1 MFTKKQANGKIAVF
15 EKFYDEKRKK
25 YRQARVTMNN
35 SSRQSMSE
43 ARRLLAIKIDSMLKE
58 PTEEEILLEKKKS
71 ILVSE
76 LYGEWR
82 VIRKKELKET
92 TYFTQ
97 GQIFDVLLRDIL
109 NRPLFEITTQDIHD
123 IIFAGNR
130 SDTTKRN
137 YKAFL
142 KQLFDYAVD
151 LNYIEENIVK
161 KIKLPKRKITV
172 EDVRNSENRYV
183 DIEDLQ
189 KLIEYV
195 NSGKMNKSNNHKY
208 YAENQKRYLYAYIF
222 MFCTGLRIGELQALR
237 YINVEENVARIENS
251 LNRKT
256 FREEDRVLTTVKT
269 VQSYRKVIL
278 NEQALEALNYFKNN
292 KLDDDFIFVNQQGK
306 IMVYKTM
313 QQNFKKLCE
322 RALGKKK
329 TPHMLRHG
337 FVSYASEIGVNEKAI
352 MSQVGHAKSD
362 MTLHYTHLTKNMRN
376 ETANVLNKMAL
387 KL

>member
-58 PTEEEILLEKKKS
+58 PTEEEMLIEKKKS
-71 ILVSE
+71 ILISE
-76 LYGEWR
+76 LYEGWR
-82 VIRKKELKET
+82 IIRKAELKET

-109 NRPLFEITTQDIHD
+109 NRPLIEITTQDIQE

-137 YKAFL
+137 YKALL

-151 LNYIEENIVK
+151 LGYIEENIVK

-195 NSGKMNKSNNHKY
+195 NSGKMNNSNNHKY

-237 YINVEENVARIENS
+237 YINIEGNIARIENS

-269 VQSYRKVIL
+269 VQSYRKVV
-278 NEQALEALNYFKNN
+278 FK
-292 KLDDDFIFVNQQGK
+292 
-306 IMVYKTM
+306 
-313 QQNFKKLCE
+313 
-322 RALGKKK
+322 
-329 TPHMLRHG
+329 
-337 FVSYASEIGVNEKAI
+337 
-352 MSQVGHAKSD
+352 
-362 MTLHYTHLTKNMRN
+362 
-376 ETANVLNKMAL
+376 
-387 KL
+387 

>member
-1 MFTKKQANGKIAVF
+1 MEG
-15 EKFYDEKRKK
+15 Y
-25 YRQARVTMNN
+25 
-35 SSRQSMSE
+35 S
-43 ARRLLAIKIDSMLKE
+43 
-58 PTEEEILLEKKKS
+58 
-71 ILVSE
+71 
-76 LYGEWR
+76 
-82 VIRKKELKET
+82 KKELKEK

-109 NRPLFEITTQDIHD
+109 NRPLLEITTQDIHD

-151 LNYIEENIVK
+151 SNYIEENLVK

-222 MFCTGLRIGELQALR
+222 MFCTRLRIGELQALR
-237 YINVEENVARIENS
+237 YINVEGNVARIENS
-251 LNRKT
+251 INRKN

-269 VQSYRKVIL
+269 VQSYRKVVL

-292 KLDDDFIFVNQQGK
+292 KLDEDFIFVNQQGK

-329 TPHMLRHG
+329 SL
-337 FVSYASEIGVNEKAI
+337 IC
-352 MSQVGHAKSD
+352 
-362 MTLHYTHLTKNMRN
+362 
-376 ETANVLNKMAL
+376 
-387 KL
+387 